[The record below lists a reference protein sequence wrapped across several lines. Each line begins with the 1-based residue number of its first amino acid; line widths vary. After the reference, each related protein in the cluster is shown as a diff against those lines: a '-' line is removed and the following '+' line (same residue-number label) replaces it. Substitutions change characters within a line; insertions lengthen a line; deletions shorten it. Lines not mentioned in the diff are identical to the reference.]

1 MSVEDTVKGIGKMM
15 QEENFVGVFQ
25 MMPESYQSDLN
36 GVVSEFG
43 NAMDADLW
51 NSVLGIAK
59 DVGYI
64 LTERKEVIQG
74 LPFYAQMNQ
83 GGELDKQYDG
93 IASMLNNMANSDA
106 LTIDS
111 LKEGNVAKIIKLLG
125 EGTMDAMTLI
135 PEADFAQAKEGI
147 NMIANAKVEVVSE
160 EGDTAKVKIT
170 TEEGEEEMEF
180 KKIDGRWIPAEM
192 AAGWSEMIGELK
204 TGVAEMK
211 TDEFKQN
218 LAQANVMIGMVSGVT
233 SSLREAKTSEEFMSK
248 LGGLMGLLGG
258 GGPGGPGP
266 GGPGF

>member
-93 IASMLNNMANSDA
+93 IASMLNNIANSDA

-170 TEEGEEEMEF
+170 TE
-180 KKIDGRWIPAEM
+180 D
-192 AAGWSEMIGELK
+192 GELIELASEVIAGFVTK
-204 TGVAEMK
+204 PAGICTACEPNIDATPTSCRRTSARPPITGRPA
-211 TDEFKQN
+211 
-218 LAQANVMIGMVSGVT
+218 
-233 SSLREAKTSEEFMSK
+233 
-248 LGGLMGLLGG
+248 
-258 GGPGGPGP
+258 
-266 GGPGF
+266 